1 MQIRLGEETG
11 AMSEDPADRNRARQ
25 AEWYGEPLGDR
36 LGRLRRTLGLSQAV
50 LADILGL
57 SAPMLSQLMSGQRAK
72 IGNPAVFGRLVAVE
86 EIASDPY
93 RPTWSPDELRARLES
108 VRTQSS
114 TTSSVLRTPVAP
126 AEPVHRPHPAAAVQ
140 ALLRSVAS
148 ADEIEGAARLL
159 DGAYPEL
166 AHLLR
171 VYGNGRT
178 GEARAHFSA
187 TGVLDG

>member
-1 MQIRLGEETG
+1 VTTT
-11 AMSEDPADRNRARQ
+11 ADDPVDRNRARQ

-36 LGRLRRTLGLSQAV
+36 LGRLRHTLGLSQAV

-86 EIASDPY
+86 AIASDPY
-93 RPTWSPDELRARLES
+93 RATWSSDELRARLES
-108 VRTQSS
+108 VRVQPA
-114 TTSSVLRTPVAP
+114 TTSSVLRTPLAHP
-126 AEPVHRPHPAAAVQ
+126 EHRPDPGPRPDPVAVVQ

-148 ADEIEGAARLL
+148 AGEIEGAARLL
-159 DGAYPEL
+159 DAAYPEL

-178 GEARAHFSA
+178 AEARAHFA
-187 TGVLDG
+187 GTGVVDA